1 MILKKRIEK
10 SSRSYKVS
18 ELIRKAISSVLIKN
32 ELPLDESFNFPIN
45 VVRVEMNSDLKI
57 AYIYVISHES
67 FEENQLL
74 ERLDSCKHYLSK
86 EVAKLISL
94 KFVPKLVF
102 RNDES
107 VNYINKLEKILNNEK
122 VSKDIKKL

>member
-10 SSRSYKVS
+10 SSRSFKVS

-32 ELPLDESFNFPIN
+32 ELPLEKPFNFPVN
-45 VVRVEMNSDLKI
+45 VIRVEMNNDLKI
-57 AYIYVISHES
+57 AYIYVTSHES
-67 FEENQLL
+67 IEANQLL
-74 ERLDSCKHYLSK
+74 ERLDSCKYYLSK

-94 KFVPKLVF
+94 KFSPKLVF

>member
-10 SSRSYKVS
+10 SSRSFKVS

-32 ELPLDESFNFPIN
+32 ELPLEKPFNFPVN
-45 VVRVEMNSDLKI
+45 VIRVEMNNDLKI
-57 AYIYVISHES
+57 AYIYVTSHES
-67 FEENQLL
+67 IEANQLL
-74 ERLDSCKHYLSK
+74 ERLDSCKYYLSK

-94 KFVPKLVF
+94 KFSPKLVF

-122 VSKDIKKL
+122 VSNDIKKL